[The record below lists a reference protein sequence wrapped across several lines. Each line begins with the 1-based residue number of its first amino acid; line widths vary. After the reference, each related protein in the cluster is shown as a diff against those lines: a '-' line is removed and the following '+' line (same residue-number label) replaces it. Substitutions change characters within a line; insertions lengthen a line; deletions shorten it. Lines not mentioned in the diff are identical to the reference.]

1 MIRVDSRAG
10 REAEVTDGPPGAGRD
25 TGLGTPLA
33 DVVGRAPLFVPPT
46 ATVADVAA
54 AMREGHHSCA
64 VVTSRPDGIVTNG
77 DLARIVAERRPPD
90 TPVEQV
96 MSSPVH
102 ALPAGAPLIRALLLM
117 LDEGIEHVPVLRGG
131 RIVGVLTDVDLIR
144 QQSASPLLVTD
155 RIRRAGAGGPRDPAL
170 ADLAADVAGVAA
182 ALLADGVDALRIAA
196 VVASL
201 HDTLTI
207 RMLELAEQELGPP
220 PVPYAWLALGSQGRM
235 EQLPR
240 SDQDTALAYAE
251 PGAEA
256 GEYFAT
262 LAARVTD
269 GLAAAGVPRCPGGFM
284 ATGWCRPL
292 EGWQRTFQG
301 WLDEPDARSLLGAQ
315 VFLDLRRV
323 AGELDVDVLDRV
335 LARGRDRPGIQL
347 ALARTA
353 RRFSPRAHRFGRL
366 RVERLPPPE
375 LKLRGTVP
383 VVLLGRLYGLAA
395 GSAERTTAGRLRA
408 AAAGGLISSDTAD
421 TLIDAYETLLSVR
434 LAAELGAEVPRT
446 LSAPR
451 RRELQAA
458 LRAVRSALEASSLTH
473 PDPG

>member
-1 MIRVDSRAG
+1 
-10 REAEVTDGPPGAGRD
+10 DGPPGAGRD

-170 ADLAADVAGVAA
+170 AVL
-182 ALLADGVDALRIAA
+182 
-196 VVASL
+196 ASL

-446 LSAPR
+446 LSAP
-451 RRELQAA
+451 
-458 LRAVRSALEASSLTH
+458 
-473 PDPG
+473 